1 MTALPCKYCCTMVR
15 ENCQNT
21 NSFTVMLVTARLLRR
36 FCALPSASLIP
47 ITTSWILI
55 YTPRS
60 EGISE
65 LLRSAKTPDLLFF
78 FLPFFCFLDFLNSI
92 YCSFLS
98 CTCFQRIPLVVYLY
112 CLFSAFISAIFLST
126 WSLPAL
132 FGWPVF
138 PSSLRTCGWLCFS
151 LMAFGVDF

>member
-1 MTALPCKYCCTMVR
+1 MVR
-15 ENCQNT
+15 ENCQDT

-65 LLRSAKTPDLLFF
+65 LLRSAKTPDLLLFF
-78 FLPFFCFLDFLNSI
+78 TFLLLLSRLLKLHLLLI
-92 YCSFLS
+92 LS

-112 CLFSAFISAIFLST
+112 CLFSAFISAIFLSNS
-126 WSLPAL
+126 SLPAL
-132 FGWPVF
+132 FGWPFSPSTCVCVRCGWII
-138 PSSLRTCGWLCFS
+138 SSLIGFS
-151 LMAFGVDF
+151 TENLICLG

>member
-1 MTALPCKYCCTMVR
+1 
-15 ENCQNT
+15 
-21 NSFTVMLVTARLLRR
+21 MLVTARLLRR

-78 FLPFFCFLDFLNSI
+78 FFLLLLSRLPKLHLMLISFLYMFSTDTPCCIFVLPFLGLYLCYLSSHLEFTRSLWMACFPVLFAYVWLVMFFFYGFRRGLLN
-92 YCSFLS
+92 
-98 CTCFQRIPLVVYLY
+98 YL
-112 CLFSAFISAIFLST
+112 
-126 WSLPAL
+126 
-132 FGWPVF
+132 GQE
-138 PSSLRTCGWLCFS
+138 RRMGWLLCLLHLLCFP
-151 LMAFGVDF
+151 